1 MRLEQTIETAKKIGL
16 PFLTRCAMR
25 SDESDAGFPSD
36 DFVEK
41 EARKLEGCIRVVYA
55 FLDPSTASISRAAF
69 AHCSP
74 FSVNRDFM
82 R

>member
-1 MRLEQTIETAKKIGL
+1 MRLEHTIETAKEIGL
-16 PFLTRCAMR
+16 PFLMRCAMR
-25 SDESDAGFPSD
+25 IDESDGGFLSND
-36 DFVEK
+36 LVEK

-55 FLDPSTASISRAAF
+55 FLDPSAASISRAAF

>member
-1 MRLEQTIETAKKIGL
+1 MRLEQTIETAKEFGL

-25 SDESDAGFPSD
+25 TDESFPSD
-36 DFVEK
+36 DLVKK

-55 FLDPSTASISRAAF
+55 FLDPSAASISRAAF